1 MNPSRWILWSSI
13 TILSVIWCC
22 SFAISYVS
30 LAEVAYAN
38 GIAYPWAW
46 MWPLL
51 LDAFMSISSLDV
63 IRREMNHESAL
74 PAWVVVVAVTIL
86 STAFN
91 VTRAYP
97 TSLSLCVHALPPVI
111 CFASFEVVMGVLRS
125 DLRRVSLGCQVVS
138 HDVVTASAEVVT
150 GDRQVVEGDR
160 DVVIGCQDVVTASA
174 EVVKVA
180 TGVVTGCQEVTTEF
194 REPSINECVET
205 KGNARNLIWLL
216 FQENPEA
223 SYSEV
228 AKKIG
233 VSRQAVRAS
242 VMRMKREG

>member
-1 MNPSRWILWSSI
+1 
-13 TILSVIWCC
+13 
-22 SFAISYVS
+22 
-30 LAEVAYAN
+30 
-38 GIAYPWAW
+38 
-46 MWPLL
+46 
-51 LDAFMSISSLDV
+51 MSISSLDV

-138 HDVVTASAEVVT
+138 HEVVT
-150 GDRQVVEGDR
+150 DAGH
-160 DVVIGCQDVVTASA
+160 VVTASA
-174 EVVKVA
+174 EVVK
-180 TGVVTGCQEVTTEF
+180 GNKDVVTGCQEVTTEF
-194 REPSINECVET
+194 RGASIEDGVET

-242 VMRMKREG
+242 VMRMRREG